1 MAIKEINLPTVIS
14 GKIGTFSDFGTATF
28 IERVLSTEVDGVGV
42 EIFRGAYNPTYFEV
56 KAENSDKMLRIG
68 IEDLLSDAV
77 KTLMKDIQDE
87 KTDEAGQQAVASN
100 EG

>member
-1 MAIKEINLPTVIS
+1 LALKSQKRN
-14 GKIGTFSDFGTATF
+14 K
-28 IERVLSTEVDGVGV
+28 
-42 EIFRGAYNPTYFEV
+42 RGSYNPTYFEV

-77 KTLMKDIQDE
+77 KTLMKDIEDE
-87 KTDEAGQQAVASN
+87 KTNEAGQQAVASN